1 MFKILSGGFIYI
13 LGVYFFFNTPG
24 FFESFLAVIMSLYG
38 LQRIGE
44 GLEEKRSGRLY
55 QFLRSKDEK
64 PKKDTGSQSARTTYF
79 YILKLRELF
88 EGRSGI
94 NILASVM
101 ASISIHIAKADGR
114 ISDKEIE
121 SIRFSVDRVFG
132 GKADHGFISEIVQ
145 ITKEHLQR
153 IGIPNIFS
161 SILEV
166 FQIYIELIQYLPPDD
181 RNDFFINLFTM
192 LYEVALADEGK
203 LNAQEERIF
212 HALYAHFGIPLEYQE
227 LIRRSAHYNFSSR
240 NNRSQKNP
248 IQSSSEKIQS
258 ALELFGLKE
267 NYSKEELDR
276 AWKKFAVLYHPDK
289 HHNSDPELYKVMNEK
304 FVQAK
309 ESYEYL
315 LGRIK

>member
-13 LGVYFFFNTPG
+13 LGVYFFFNTIG

-55 QFLRSKDEK
+55 QFLRSKD
-64 PKKDTGSQSARTTYF
+64 GNSQKNRNSPNIRNNYF

-88 EGRSGI
+88 DGQSGI

-132 GKADHGFISEIVQ
+132 GKADHGFISEVVQ
-145 ITKEHLQR
+145 FTKEHLQR
-153 IGIPNIFS
+153 IGLSNIFP

-166 FQIYIELIQYLPPDD
+166 FQIYNELIQYLPPDE

-192 LYEVALADEGK
+192 LYEVALADEGR

-240 NNRSQKNP
+240 NNRSQKKP
-248 IQSSSEKIQS
+248 YQSSTEKIQTY
-258 ALELFGLKE
+258 LELFGLNA
-267 NYSKEELDR
+267 NYTKEELDK
-276 AWKKFAVLYHPDK
+276 AWKKFALLYHPDK

-309 ESYEYL
+309 EAYEYL
-315 LGRIK
+315 LERIK